1 MGAEAAVCLLCGHT
15 EGEHG
20 GRGCSNGWAT
30 DVRGCGCLHFAPS
43 PLAHSLTPS
52 EVALARM
59 LSAWVE
65 WIDQHWATTEKATG
79 PGEAM
84 LGAGMWFAAHGL
96 CDGQAPTP
104 TGAALLDKAR
114 KAGVL

>member
-52 EVALARM
+52 EVALAKV

-65 WIDQHWATTEKATG
+65 WASAGKPENDDAIGWALRIIEKG
-79 PGEAM
+79 LFIFGFVHGNEPH
-84 LGAGMWFAAHGL
+84 AA
-96 CDGQAPTP
+96 
-104 TGAALLDKAR
+104 GAALLDKAR
-114 KAGVL
+114 RAGVL

>member
-52 EVALARM
+52 EVALAKV

-65 WIDQHWATTEKATG
+65 W
-79 PGEAM
+79 PGDPDTYSARLHDIGVSLHELDLIA
-84 LGAGMWFAAHGL
+84 AGE
-96 CDGQAPTP
+96 PTP
-104 TGAALLDKAR
+104 AGAALLDRAR

>member
-1 MGAEAAVCLLCGHT
+1 MGAGSTVPCANCDHEHVEKGFDGRPSNVCFAVHCRCM
-15 EGEHG
+15 
-20 GRGCSNGWAT
+20 SY
-30 DVRGCGCLHFAPS
+30 APK
-43 PLAHSLTPS
+43 PPVPTLTPS
-52 EVALARM
+52 EGALAKM
-59 LSAWVE
+59 LAAWVE

>member
-52 EVALARM
+52 EVALAKV

-65 WIDQHWATTEKATG
+65 WPDSWGDDDSDPLGPALEALTATLDRLQLASEGK
-79 PGEAM
+79 
-84 LGAGMWFAAHGL
+84 LS
-96 CDGQAPTP
+96 P